1 MDDMTDQHDDPKFE
15 AWLSERAKS
24 YHSPLPTPRD
34 EMWARIAAERQRR
47 AGRVIELRPWMRWGL
62 AAAAVLALGIGIGRW
77 TSHPIAPGSGGTP
90 VASAGS
96 TAPSSGSAQA
106 QSDLVYQVAATQYLT
121 HTEAFLTSFRADIGS
136 HGSANSVRFARQA
149 RGLLSM
155 TRLMLD
161 SPAAQDQ
168 QLRALLED
176 LELVL
181 VQISQLDSSHDGPNH
196 DTDLI
201 TQGMNQ
207 SNVLPKLRSAI
218 PAGPVPVRTEGA
230 L

>member
-1 MDDMTDQHDDPKFE
+1 MMDQHEDPKFE
-15 AWLSERAKS
+15 QWLKDAAKA
-24 YHSPLPTPRD
+24 YHSPLPTPR
-34 EMWARIAAERQRR
+34 EEIWKRIEAARRNKHVIA
-47 AGRVIELRPWMRWGL
+47 LRPWMRWAV
-62 AAAAVLALGIGIGRW
+62 AAAAVLILGIGIGRW
-77 TSHPIAPGSGGTP
+77 TAHQSSARNGGTA
-90 VASAGS
+90 VAVTDSA
-96 TAPSSGSAQA
+96 APA
-106 QSDLVYQVAATQYLT
+106 QSDLSYQIAATQYLS
-121 HTEAFLTSFRADIGS
+121 HTEAFLTSFRADAGL
-136 HGSANSVRFARQA
+136 HRGANSARFTRQA
-149 RGLLSM
+149 RDLLST

-161 SPAAQDQ
+161 SPAGKDQ
-168 QLRALLED
+168 RLRSLLED

-181 VQISQLDSSHDGPNH
+181 VQISQVDPSHDGH

>member
-1 MDDMTDQHDDPKFE
+1 MTQDHEDPKFE
-15 AWLSERAKS
+15 QWLKDAAKS
-24 YHSPLPTPRD
+24 YHSPLPTPREEIWKRIED
-34 EMWARIAAERQRR
+34 ARRNRH
-47 AGRVIELRPWMRWGL
+47 VIELRPWMRWAV
-62 AAAAVLALGIGIGRW
+62 AAAAVLILGIGIGRW
-77 TSHPIAPGSGGTP
+77 TASHPDVNGTTN
-90 VASAGS
+90 VATTDS
-96 TAPSSGSAQA
+96 TEPSQTAQPDV
-106 QSDLVYQVAATQYLT
+106 SYQVAATQYLSR
-121 HTEAFLTSFRADIGS
+121 TEAFLTSFRADLGS
-136 HGSANSVRFARQA
+136 NHAANSARFARQA
-149 RGLLSM
+149 RDLLST

-161 SPAAQDQ
+161 SPAGKDQ
-168 QLRALLED
+168 RLRSLLED

-181 VQISQLDSSHDGPNH
+181 VQISQLDPSRDGH

>member
-1 MDDMTDQHDDPKFE
+1 MMDQQEDPKFE
-15 AWLSERAKS
+15 QWLKDAAKS
-24 YHSPLPTPRD
+24 YHSPLPTPR
-34 EMWARIAAERQRR
+34 EELWKRIQEARRDKH
-47 AGRVIELRPWMRWGL
+47 VIELRPWMRWAV
-62 AAAAVLALGIGIGRW
+62 AAAAMLILGIGIGRW
-77 TSHPIAPGSGGTP
+77 SAHQSAVGNGATSLAVTD
-90 VASAGS
+90 S
-96 TAPSSGSAQA
+96 TTAAQP
-106 QSDLVYQVAATQYLT
+106 DLAYQVAATQYLS
-121 HTEAFLTSFRADIGS
+121 HTEAFLTAFRADIGS
-136 HGSANSVRFARQA
+136 HGAANSARFARQA
-149 RGLLSM
+149 RDLLSS

-161 SPAAQDQ
+161 SPAGKDQ
-168 QLRALLED
+168 RLRSLLED

-181 VQISQLDSSHDGPNH
+181 VQISQLDPSYDGH

>member
-1 MDDMTDQHDDPKFE
+1 MMDQHEDPKFE
-15 AWLSERAKS
+15 QWLRDAAKS
-24 YHSPLPTPRD
+24 YHSPLPTPR
-34 EMWARIAAERQRR
+34 EGMWRKIQDARRHKH
-47 AGRVIELRPWMRWGL
+47 VIELRPWMRWAV
-62 AAAAVLALGIGIGRW
+62 AAAAALAIGIGIGRW
-77 TSHPIAPGSGGTP
+77 TAHQPGAGNGMTSVAVTDSTTP
-90 VASAGS
+90 
-96 TAPSSGSAQA
+96 A
-106 QSDLVYQVAATQYLT
+106 QSDLVYQVAATQYLS

-136 HGSANSVRFARQA
+136 HGAANSARFARQA
-149 RGLLSM
+149 RDLLST

-161 SPAAQDQ
+161 SPVGKDQ
-168 QLRALLED
+168 RLRSLLED

-181 VQISQLDSSHDGPNH
+181 VQISQSQGAHDR
-196 DTDLI
+196 DLI

>member
-1 MDDMTDQHDDPKFE
+1 MMDQHEDPKFE
-15 AWLSERAKS
+15 QWLKGAAKS
-24 YHSPLPTPRD
+24 YHSPLPTPRE
-34 EMWARIAAERQRR
+34 EMWKRIEDARRNSH
-47 AGRVIELRPWMRWGL
+47 VIELRPWMRWAV
-62 AAAAVLALGIGIGRW
+62 AAAAVLILGIGIGRW
-77 TSHPIAPGSGGTP
+77 TANRRDVTTGESTP
-90 VASAGS
+90 VASV
-96 TAPSSGSAQA
+96 PDSSSA
-106 QSDLVYQVAATQYLT
+106 LIYQIAATQYLSR
-121 HTEAFLTSFRADIGS
+121 TESFLTSFRTDARG
-136 HGSANSVRFARQA
+136 GTSAARFAGQA
-149 RGLLSM
+149 RDLLST

-161 SPAAQDQ
+161 SPAGKDQ
-168 QLRALLED
+168 RLRSLLED

-181 VQISQLDSSHDGPNH
+181 VQISQLDPGRDGH